1 MPVLV
6 EPDDPTVESLLKAMP
21 PGSHAVHNADRMK
34 AWLDQHPDEYVVVLG
49 PDLAL
54 DDTLAVCEELRV
66 ARPTVSVVLVARA
79 LDTTL
84 LTRAMKAGAR
94 DVVQADDPDAVAQAV
109 RQAHQLFEA
118 LRGPAGARHLGRV
131 ITVFSPKG
139 GVGKTTMA
147 VNLALALTEGGAR
160 KVCLVDLDL
169 AFGDV
174 AITMQLFPTHSIEQ
188 AVGAEDSLDLTM
200 LDGLLTRHQDSLMV
214 LAAPPHP
221 DVRERVSPVLV
232 SRIVK
237 TLREGFDYVVVDT
250 SPTFD
255 DQVLTALDE
264 TDECV
269 IVATLD
275 VPTLKNVKVALETL
289 EMLDIASGHRHLLL
303 NRADDAVGIGAD
315 KVESILGMPVA
326 TQVSTSMDIAAATN
340 AGTPIVLQD
349 PRHPS
354 SQAIKALAAALT
366 GEPVAPPT
374 GAGDRAAPGEP
385 AGPTGAAHAA
395 DDRQRGLFRRRKGAS
410 S

>member
-6 EPDDPTVESLLKAMP
+6 EPEGPAVASLLKAMP
-21 PGSHAVHNADRMK
+21 PGSHGVNSPDRMR

-49 PDLAL
+49 PDLTLDVAL
-54 DDTLAVCEELRV
+54 GICEDLRIS
-66 ARPTVSVVLVARA
+66 RPTVSVILIVAS
-79 LDTTL
+79 LDTAV
-84 LTRAMKAGAR
+84 LTRAIKSGAR
-94 DVVQADDPDAVAQAV
+94 DVVQGDDVEAVAAAI
-109 RQAHQLFEA
+109 RQAHQFFVA
-118 LRGPAGARHLGRV
+118 LRGPAGAQRLGRV
-131 ITVFSPKG
+131 VTVFSPKG

-188 AVGAEDSLDLTM
+188 AIGAEDAIDLAM
-200 LDGLLTRHQDSLMV
+200 LQGLLTRHQDSLMV

-221 DVRERVSPVLV
+221 DMRERVTPVLV
-232 SRIVK
+232 SRI
-237 TLREGFDYVVVDT
+237 LRSLKEGFDYVVVDT
-250 SPTFD
+250 APSFD

-289 EMLDIASGHRHLLL
+289 EMLNIASGHRHLML

-315 KVESILGMPVA
+315 KVEAILGMEIASKVA
-326 TQVSTSMDIAAATN
+326 TSMAVAAATN
-340 AGTPIVLQD
+340 AGTPIVADQ
-349 PRHPS
+349 PHHPAS
-354 SQAIKALAAALT
+354 TAIRKLAATLT
-366 GEPVAPPT
+366 GEPVLPPT
-374 GAGDRAAPGEP
+374 PINGESAVP
-385 AGPTGAAHAA
+385 EVDP
-395 DDRQRGLFRRRKGAS
+395 QRRLFRRKKGVPS
-410 S
+410 

>member
-6 EPDDPTVESLLKAMP
+6 EPDAPTVSSLLKAMP
-21 PGSHAVHNADRMK
+21 PGSHGVNAPDRML

-49 PDLAL
+49 PGLVLETAL
-54 DDTLAVCEELRV
+54 GVAEELRIS
-66 ARPTVSVVLVARA
+66 RPTVSVVLVVHA
-79 LDTTL
+79 LDTSV

-94 DVVQADDPDAVAQAV
+94 DVVQADEPAAVGAAI

-118 LRGPAGARHLGRV
+118 LRGPGGAMHVGRV
-131 ITVFSPKG
+131 VTVFSPKG

-188 AVGAEDSLDLTM
+188 AVGAEDSLDMTM
-200 LDGLLTRHQDSLMV
+200 LDALLTRHQDSLMI

-221 DVRERVSPVLV
+221 DVRERVTPVLV
-232 SRIVK
+232 SRILR
-237 TLREGFDYVVVDT
+237 TLKEGFDYVVVDT
-250 SPTFD
+250 APSFD

-289 EMLDIASGHRHLLL
+289 EMLNIASGHRHLVL
-303 NRADDAVGIGAD
+303 NRADDAVGIGPD
-315 KVESILGMPVA
+315 KVEAILGMH
-326 TQVSTSMDIAAATN
+326 VSTQIATSVDIAAATN
-340 AGTPIVLQD
+340 AGTPIVGHD
-349 PRHPS
+349 PRHPGS
-354 SQAIKALAAALT
+354 TAIRALASALT

-374 GAGDRAAPGEP
+374 PVNGESQPAAG
-385 AGPTGAAHAA
+385 A
-395 DDRQRGLFRRRKGAS
+395 DDGKQRGLFRRKKGVAS
-410 S
+410 

>member
-6 EPDDPTVESLLKAMP
+6 EPDPTTVATLLAAMP
-21 PGSHAVHNADRMK
+21 AGAHGVNAPDRML

-49 PDLAL
+49 PSLSVDAALAAC
-54 DDTLAVCEELRV
+54 DELRI
-66 ARPTVSVVLVARA
+66 ARPTVSVVLVADA
-79 LDTTL
+79 LDTSL

-94 DVVQADDPDAVAQAV
+94 DVVQSDDVAAIGTAI
-109 RQAHQLFEA
+109 RQAHQLFQA
-118 LRGPAGARHLGRV
+118 LRGPGGAVQLGRV

-188 AVGAEDSLDLTM
+188 AVGSEESLDMAL

-221 DVRERVSPVLV
+221 DVRERVTPALVL
-232 SRIVK
+232 RILR
-237 TLREGFDYVVVDT
+237 TLREGFDFVVVDT
-250 SPTFD
+250 SPSFD

-315 KVESILGMPVA
+315 KVESILGMPVSAQVA
-326 TQVSTSMDIAAATN
+326 TSIDIAAATN
-340 AGTPIVLQD
+340 AGTPIVVGD

-354 SQAIKALAAALT
+354 SEAIRALAAALT
-366 GEPVAPPT
+366 GAPVAPPT
-374 GAGDRAAPGEP
+374 PITGAEP
-385 AGPTGAAHAA
+385 AASALG
-395 DDRQRGLFRRRKGAS
+395 DDKRSGSIFRRKKGFAS
-410 S
+410 

>member
-6 EPDDPTVESLLKAMP
+6 EPDAPTVASLLKAMP
-21 PGSHAVHNADRMK
+21 PGSHGVNAPDRMM
-34 AWLDQHPDEYVVVLG
+34 AWLEQHQDEYVVVLG
-49 PDLAL
+49 PHLGTDVALAI
-54 DDTLAVCEELRV
+54 CESLRTS
-66 ARPTVSVVLVARA
+66 RPTVSVVLVVGV
-79 LDTTL
+79 LDTSV

-94 DVVQADDPDAVAQAV
+94 DVVQADDLEAVQGAV

-118 LRGPAGARHLGRV
+118 LRGPSGAHQIGRV

-188 AVGAEDSLDLTM
+188 AVGAEDSLDLAM
-200 LDGLLTRHQDSLMV
+200 LEGLLTRHQDSLMV

-221 DVRERVSPVLV
+221 DVRERVTPVLI
-232 SRIVK
+232 SRVLR
-237 TLREGFDYVVVDT
+237 TLKEGFDYVVVDT
-250 SPTFD
+250 APTFD

-269 IVATLD
+269 IIATLD

-289 EMLDIASGHRHLLL
+289 QMLDIASGHRHLML
-303 NRADDAVGIGAD
+303 NRADDAVGISPD
-315 KVESILGMPVA
+315 KVETILGMTISTQIA
-326 TQVSTSMDIAAATN
+326 TAVEIAAATN
-340 AGTPIVLQD
+340 AGTPIVVND
-349 PRHPS
+349 PKHPS
-354 SQAIKALAAALT
+354 SEAIRALAATLT
-366 GEPVAPPT
+366 GNPVSVPSPVNGQSVT
-374 GAGDRAAPGEP
+374 
-385 AGPTGAAHAA
+385 TAAHLDAA
-395 DDRQRGLFRRRKGAS
+395 KQRGLFRRRKGVTT
-410 S
+410 

>member
-6 EPDDPTVESLLKAMP
+6 EPDAPTVASLLKAMP
-21 PGSHAVHNADRMK
+21 PGSHGVNAPDRMM

-49 PDLAL
+49 PDLDLELAL
-54 DDTLAVCEELRV
+54 GVCEDLRLV
-66 ARPTVSVVLVARA
+66 RPTVSVVLVVEA

-94 DVVQADDPDAVAQAV
+94 DVVQADDPAAVGAAI

-118 LRGPAGARHLGRV
+118 LRGPGGAVQVGRV
-131 ITVFSPKG
+131 VTVFSPKG

-188 AVGAEDSLDLTM
+188 AVGAEDTLDMAM
-200 LDGLLTRHQDSLMV
+200 LDGLLTRHQDSLMI

-221 DVRERVSPVLV
+221 DVRERVTPVLV
-232 SRIVK
+232 SRILR
-237 TLREGFDYVVVDT
+237 TLKEGFDFVVVDT
-250 SPTFD
+250 APSFD

-269 IVATLD
+269 IIATLD

-289 EMLDIASGHRHLLL
+289 EMLNIASGHRHLVL

-315 KVESILGMPVA
+315 KVEAILGMQVA
-326 TQVSTSMDIAAATN
+326 TKISTSVDIAAATN
-340 AGTPIVLQD
+340 AGTPIVAQS

-354 SQAIKALAAALT
+354 SEAVRALASVLT
-366 GEPVAPPT
+366 GAPVAAPSPVN
-374 GAGDRAAPGEP
+374 GEARPDAGREES
-385 AGPTGAAHAA
+385 
-395 DDRQRGLFRRRKGAS
+395 RQRGLFRRKKGVAP
-410 S
+410 